1 MDIKFEWLGRTVS
14 ATARKTLE
22 RHARVSLREFFR
34 QRVVPEITLVAL
46 RAARGKNNGET
57 FLHTLAEKPEYGY
70 RTDFVPVSV
79 FLEGTQGLICLM
91 GVQGLS
97 SGELLKLIEGGP
109 YKTKP
114 KIEKEDLPGEVPTE
128 LIPAEVFAS
137 AIVEPAPLE
146 SISPVVAVKTVEKVA
161 RAPRLTPQEIL
172 EHAGD
177 SPEKINRLKATLA
190 TIISREVTFQKLK
203 EVPNT
208 LQVPVTRIT
217 QAIMEHMK
225 LPSNPSGNYRGTIAN
240 FYSSRIN
247 LFALKW
253 DTSFV
258 ADDRYDD
265 WVFDCTLVLDF
276 IGGTDKLACLTRER
290 EQEVRQRL
298 AEESKRKEPSPVAAT
313 VEAAVEKG
321 FLPDNSIF
329 ELAMRTLEGRRLAE
343 AEVVRAEE
351 NMQSFQEIVDRLSA
365 KLATAQ
371 GELDEAR
378 VNLSLAKRR
387 HDEFVFA
394 PAVLEK
400 VREAKARLDRL
411 ACDLG
416 L

>member
-14 ATARKTLE
+14 ASARKTLE
-22 RHARVSLREFFR
+22 RHARASLREFFR
-34 QRVVPEITLVAL
+34 LKVVPEITLVAL
-46 RAARGKNNGET
+46 RAARGKNNGEI

-97 SGELLKLIEGGP
+97 SSELLKLIDGGP

-114 KIEKEDLPGEVPTE
+114 KVEQEVLLEEVPKVLSPT
-128 LIPAEVFAS
+128 EVFVS
-137 AIVEPAPLE
+137 TVVETAPLD
-146 SISPVVAVKTVEKVA
+146 PVPPMVAVKTVGKVVQ
-161 RAPRLTPQEIL
+161 APRITPQEIL

-190 TIISREVTFQKLK
+190 TIISREVDLGKLS

-240 FYSSRIN
+240 FYASRIN

-253 DTSFV
+253 NTSLV

-276 IGGTDKLACLTRER
+276 IGGADKLACLTRER

-298 AEESKRKEPSPVAAT
+298 IEESTTREPPPVAAK
-313 VEAAVEKG
+313 VEAAVENG

-365 KLATAQ
+365 KLMTAQ
-371 GELDEAR
+371 AELDEAR

-387 HDEFVFA
+387 RDEFVFA

-400 VREAKARLDRL
+400 VREAKARLDKL
-411 ACDLG
+411 ANDLG